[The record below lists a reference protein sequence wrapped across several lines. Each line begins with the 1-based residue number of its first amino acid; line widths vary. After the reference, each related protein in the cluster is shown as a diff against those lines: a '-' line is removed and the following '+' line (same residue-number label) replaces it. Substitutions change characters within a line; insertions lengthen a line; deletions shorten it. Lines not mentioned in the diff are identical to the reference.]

1 MSGNLATIL
10 QRFNQVVERAS
21 LLLSITRASE
31 LQQQSIISLE
41 ELFPKIAQEK
51 ERYIKAKAEDEDFAN
66 TLLGC
71 ECVLRGLVSELKMW
85 LLLKQDDPEKAWD
98 QMVLAQE
105 GYIAAAR
112 AHERFSTPKTLY
124 QRLEAIEKLV
134 FPPQVFIS
142 VELTFERLECS
153 ICKCD
158 YENCDHLADKP
169 YMGNFCSLIPQGELK
184 LDGASLVAYPAD
196 KCCRVL
202 SFLDEEGFIRNR
214 MTWRIEK
221 KKGSSAQIP
230 LVLFRTSG
238 PRSTFNK
245 F

>member
-1 MSGNLATIL
+1 MSGNLLPIL
-10 QRFNQVVERAS
+10 QKFNQVVERAS
-21 LLLSITRASE
+21 LLLSIARASE

-51 ERYIKAKAEDEDFAN
+51 ERYIKAEDEDFAN

-71 ECVLRGLVSELKMW
+71 ECVLKGLVSELKMW

-105 GYIAAAR
+105 DYIAAAR
-112 AHERFSTPKTLY
+112 AHERFNDPKTLY
-124 QRLEAIEKLV
+124 QRLEAIEKLM
-134 FPPQVFIS
+134 FPPQIFIS

-158 YENCDHLADKP
+158 YENCSHLVDKP

-184 LDGASLVAYPAD
+184 LDGASLVTSPAD

-202 SFLDEEGFIRNR
+202 SSPDEEGFIRNR

-221 KKGSSAQIP
+221 KKGSSAQTP
-230 LVLFRTSG
+230 VVLFRTSG
-238 PRSTFNK
+238 PRLTFNQ